1 MEKKSVCAPKERK
14 SQRFRQIRPIFHA
27 KTKNEDDDILTKALI
42 KQTWKTG
49 VLNLSGKGLAHV
61 PENVWNIPGSINF
74 EDDDETRYCMDK
86 RKSEEEEWWNR
97 QNLVELNLS
106 SNSIATISTNIQKLE
121 DLSILNLSNNLL
133 TQLPAEI
140 GFLRKLTHLNLN
152 SNKLAKLP
160 VDFFKLQDLRV
171 LDLSHNNFDDIH
183 ADLVDLVMLENL
195 DLSHNNLKSLPSGI
209 GFLVRLTSLNIS
221 FNHIKELPNDI
232 LNVMN
237 NDLQNLPEFMGE
249 LRKMEILY
257 SQNNNIT
264 EIPNLVGCNAL
275 KEIQLGCNSIE
286 AISDEFCQSLPQL
299 KVLNLKDNKLKEIS
313 KEIVLLRSLSTLDV
327 SNNLLEQ
334 LPSTLSMLSHL
345 TNLQVEGNP
354 LKTIRRDI
362 VQCGTAR
369 ILKILRNER
378 VSEASTAKIE
388 EICDNFPDKYEMK
401 RHRTLN
407 LSLKELVDVPEE
419 VFRDAVEADVSCINL
434 SRNKL
439 TTIPEGFKV
448 MNSVAT
454 ELDLSVNFL
463 KDVPDFLSQFTHIC
477 YLNLS
482 NNLLESLPDSLG
494 LLNTIREINIAS
506 NKLRILPNCLYQMT
520 NLEILQASG
529 NQIEAIDASDE
540 GLGALKKLAQLD
552 LSNNSIEV
560 LPPILGN
567 LKQIKNLQVIG
578 NKFRH
583 PRHQILMKG
592 THSILSYLRDRIS
605 DRMSFRRPRVKASA
619 NLVLKRPCKSQKKS
633 EKSEAGE
640 DENAALQEEE
650 AEKDTKKPQK
660 EVTPAKDKKEEDD
673 TPLVKQNI
681 KTEPVVK
688 RDPSPVREIEEERTE
703 KEQDEVFK
711 SPDPIAVVL
720 RTDGTSEG
728 DREVPIG
735 SLSPTKMR
743 QRIKPTPFF
752 GSLRRNSTHE
762 SEDEGRRQRGSVPP
776 ESPSAAPPQ
785 TPQMPRVAFPGAVN
799 QRIRTESTCST
810 VSDVSQARDKHNRRS
825 HRAEEPLKVNE
836 LKREISHR
844 MASGKF
850 SDRSRLTMYDM
861 IYYNP
866 SSNPMKYPA
875 KKDKSK
881 ATPERRSSV
890 SSVISVVSQ
899 KSLKSE
905 NENNP
910 EKEKPPPEEEV
921 KVKEETAMPVPQL
934 KLGPNGEM
942 ILDEK
947 SLVIE
952 TTGDREA
959 RETLANANWTDSET
973 IIFYK
978 CLHTIGTDFSLMC
991 TLFTN
996 RTRRDLK
1003 LKFKKE
1009 EKMNLAL
1016 VNKALMYPKTF
1027 DLEELRME
1035 LQKKILSKRSSRKR
1049 LSSRSEG
1056 GGEKKSMKLDVTE
1069 EIPEVEEEETEVI
1082 LEKEKGEEENAEQEV
1097 VLEEA
1102 VSPED
1107 EIQEQFEEDE
1117 EELVEEKPI
1126 EGDPVKEEQME
1137 SPKNNLEN
1145 LDLNNLV
1152 IVGEEE
1158 NGETVYKIHLKD
1170 PNTSKIS
1177 EQPLDLPQ
1185 EIINCI
1191 VSAHLAA
1198 QTG

>member
-1 MEKKSVCAPKERK
+1 
-14 SQRFRQIRPIFHA
+14 
-27 KTKNEDDDILTKALI
+27 
-42 KQTWKTG
+42 
-49 VLNLSGKGLAHV
+49 
-61 PENVWNIPGSINF
+61 
-74 EDDDETRYCMDK
+74 
-86 RKSEEEEWWNR
+86 
-97 QNLVELNLS
+97 
-106 SNSIATISTNIQKLE
+106 
-121 DLSILNLSNNLL
+121 
-133 TQLPAEI
+133 
-140 GFLRKLTHLNLN
+140 
-152 SNKLAKLP
+152 
-160 VDFFKLQDLRV
+160 
-171 LDLSHNNFDDIH
+171 
-183 ADLVDLVMLENL
+183 
-195 DLSHNNLKSLPSGI
+195 
-209 GFLVRLTSLNIS
+209 
-221 FNHIKELPNDI
+221 
-232 LNVMN
+232 
-237 NDLQNLPEFMGE
+237 
-249 LRKMEILY
+249 
-257 SQNNNIT
+257 
-264 EIPNLVGCNAL
+264 
-275 KEIQLGCNSIE
+275 
-286 AISDEFCQSLPQL
+286 
-299 KVLNLKDNKLKEIS
+299 
-313 KEIVLLRSLSTLDV
+313 
-327 SNNLLEQ
+327 
-334 LPSTLSMLSHL
+334 
-345 TNLQVEGNP
+345 
-354 LKTIRRDI
+354 
-362 VQCGTAR
+362 
-369 ILKILRNER
+369 
-378 VSEASTAKIE
+378 
-388 EICDNFPDKYEMK
+388 
-401 RHRTLN
+401 
-407 LSLKELVDVPEE
+407 
-419 VFRDAVEADVSCINL
+419 
-434 SRNKL
+434 
-439 TTIPEGFKV
+439 
-448 MNSVAT
+448 
-454 ELDLSVNFL
+454 
-463 KDVPDFLSQFTHIC
+463 
-477 YLNLS
+477 
-482 NNLLESLPDSLG
+482 
-494 LLNTIREINIAS
+494 
-506 NKLRILPNCLYQMT
+506 
-520 NLEILQASG
+520 
-529 NQIEAIDASDE
+529 
-540 GLGALKKLAQLD
+540 
-552 LSNNSIEV
+552 
-560 LPPILGN
+560 
-567 LKQIKNLQVIG
+567 
-578 NKFRH
+578 
-583 PRHQILMKG
+583 
-592 THSILSYLRDRIS
+592 
-605 DRMSFRRPRVKASA
+605 MSFRRPRVKASA

-673 TPLVKQNI
+673 TPLVRRTV

-688 RDPSPVREIEEERTE
+688 RDPSPVREIEEESTE

-899 KSLKSE
+899 KSLKGE
-905 NENNP
+905 NENKP

-959 RETLANANWTDSET
+959 RETLANASIVYDDEFSSNNGFYKRQARTKDWTDSET

-1035 LQKKILSKRSSRKR
+1035 LQKSAEEAANASANAKKEALADMKKERKKTRKATFSAKKRPLKNVSRTQRQLTDANYAYKMEEILSKRSSRKR

-1185 EIINCI
+1185 EIIDCI